1 MEIRDVESSD
11 LPSGTQV
18 SRGKILANFNIAEV
32 QKTVEGELV
41 TSYVYDQIE
50 LPETTSDVDVLE
62 LVAQASTYKW
72 KESRTLA
79 VSQIIVTTASGRRFD
94 GGEVSQDRMGRA
106 ILGLQAGETQPWI
119 LADNQPGELPVDVT
133 KEEFLEALRLAG
145 KAQTAVWSQ

>member
-1 MEIRDVESSD
+1 MLRY
-11 LPSGTQV
+11 
-18 SRGKILANFNIAEV
+18 K
-32 QKTVEGELV
+32 KTVEGELV
-41 TSYVYDQIE
+41 TNYVYDQIE

-79 VSQIIVTTASGRRFD
+79 VSQIIVTTESGRRFD
-94 GGEVSQDRMGRA
+94 GDEISQDRMGRA

-145 KAQTAVWSQ
+145 KAQTAMWSQ